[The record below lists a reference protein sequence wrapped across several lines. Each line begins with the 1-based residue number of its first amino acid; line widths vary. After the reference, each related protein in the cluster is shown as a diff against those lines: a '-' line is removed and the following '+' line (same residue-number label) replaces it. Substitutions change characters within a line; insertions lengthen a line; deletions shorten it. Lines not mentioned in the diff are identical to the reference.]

1 MLVYKI
7 AAMIQVE
14 QALSIIAE
22 NSSTMPVQKISVQ
35 KALGY
40 ILAETIYSPI
50 NMPPFRQSAMDGYAF
65 IHSEKHQ
72 YDVIGISQAGDHT
85 DIKLKENEAVRIF
98 TGAFVPKD
106 ADTVVMQEHVMAN
119 ENSILI
125 TKMPKQFTN
134 VRAKGEQIVKE
145 DVVFEANTLI
155 TPAAIG
161 FLACLGITEVEVY
174 KKPKVAILVTG
185 NELVKAGKELPKGK
199 IYESNSVMLQAALQ
213 TIGIKKVKS
222 FKVKDNL
229 KATKKALKNILPKF
243 DIVLISGGISVGDYD
258 FVKEALLENGVQEL
272 FYKINQKPGKPMFFG
287 SKNETLVFALP
298 GNPASSLT
306 NFYIYVYP
314 AIKNRMGFSDI
325 HLPKLVRKLNTGFI
339 NTTGKTLFLKAL
351 YDETNVTILEGQSSA
366 MLNTFAIANSLLIVP
381 QDKESLKKD
390 EQVTLLPIN

>member
-1 MLVYKI
+1 
-7 AAMIQVE
+7 MIQVE
-14 QALSIIAE
+14 QALLIIAE
-22 NSSTMPVQKISVQ
+22 NSTKMPIQKIPVG

-40 ILAETIYSPI
+40 ILAETVYSPI

-72 YDVIGISQAGDHT
+72 YDVVSISQAGDHS

-98 TGAFVPKD
+98 TGAFVPHN

-125 TKMPKQFTN
+125 TNMPKQHAN
-134 VRAKGEQIVKE
+134 VRNKGEQIAKE
-145 DVVFEANTLI
+145 DVVFDANTLI
-155 TPAAIG
+155 TPAAVG

-185 NELVKAGKELPKGK
+185 NELVKPGNKLPKGK

-213 TIGIKKVKS
+213 TIGIKKTKVY
-222 FKVKDNL
+222 KVKDNL
-229 KATKKALKNILPKF
+229 KATKKALKEILPKN

-258 FVKEALLENGVQEL
+258 FVKEALLENGVEEL

-287 SKNETLVFALP
+287 AKKETLVFALP

-325 HLPKLVRKLNTGFI
+325 HLKKMLRKLNDSVT

-351 YDETNVTILEGQSSA
+351 YDETHVTVLDGQSSA
-366 MLNTFAIANSLLIVP
+366 MLNTFAIANSLLVVP
-381 QDKESLKKD
+381 NDVESIKKG
-390 EQVTLLPIN
+390 QLVTLLPID